1 MHVKW
6 ISIGILA
13 LAQGAS
19 CAQTAGVPGDR
30 SSSSGWQPAM
40 PAAQLV
46 REVVSNE
53 LNDHSTNLW
62 ALADVSLGENWHN
75 IHHAHPTWARHGAGR
90 GMVDPSARLI
100 RVFETFGWVSKVRW
114 PTKPL
119 PGASVIPA

>member
-1 MHVKW
+1 VT
-6 ISIGILA
+6 A
-13 LAQGAS
+13 LVW
-19 CAQTAGVPGDR
+19 AG
-30 SSSSGWQPAM
+30 
-40 PAAQLV
+40 LV
-46 REVVSNE
+46 RMTLLHHVTWGINSLCHTFGGRSNE

-62 ALADVSLGENWHN
+62 ALAGVSLGENWHN

-119 PGASVIPA
+119 PGAAAIPALSNGAM